1 MSDRHTMKTWDLP
14 DITTDEVKA
23 GEQRNALN
31 KPRKWHYE
39 PPEETVEE
47 QEPEPLTA
55 QQLEEIRE
63 AAREEGFKAG
73 FEQGY
78 QEGVEQGKEA
88 GLEQG
93 REQGFQSGFEQG
105 LADGKAKMAEAEQ
118 RLEHVMNGLVQPTQ
132 QLTETLRQQLL
143 ELVLNLTRTACLDE
157 PLHNENIIKK
167 AFQQALEVLPVTDQR
182 VIIHLNPDDLELIQ
196 VSLGEEHLKE
206 KGWLLSKD
214 ELLERGGCRVT
225 TESSSV
231 DYSLSSRIDLIFE
244 KLQGSS

>member
-1 MSDRHTMKTWDLP
+1 MSEQHTMKTWDLP

-31 KPRKWHYE
+31 KPRKWQYE
-39 PPEETVEE
+39 PPEQEQEE
-47 QEPEPLTA
+47 QAPEPLTA
-55 QQLEEIRE
+55 QELEEIRE

-73 FEQGY
+73 FEQGH
-78 QEGVEQGKEA
+78 QEGVEQGHHE
-88 GLEQG
+88 GVEQG

-118 RLEHVMNGLVQPTQ
+118 RLIEVLNGLTQPTQ

-143 ELVLNLTRTACLDE
+143 DLVLNLTRAACLDE

-182 VIIHLNPDDLELIQ
+182 VIIHLNSDDLELMHT
-196 VSLGEEHLKE
+196 SLGEEYLKE

>member
-1 MSDRHTMKTWDLP
+1 MSERHSMKTWDLP
-14 DITTDEVKA
+14 DITTDEAKT

-39 PPEETVEE
+39 PPEQEAEE

-78 QEGVEQGKEA
+78 QEGVEQGEHA

-93 REQGFQSGFEQG
+93 REKGFQSGFEQG

-118 RLEHVMNGLVQPTQ
+118 RLAHVINGLAQPTQ

-143 ELVLNLTRTACLDE
+143 ELVLNLTRTILK
-157 PLHNENIIKK
+157 IITILLTKSTS
-167 AFQQALEVLPVTDQR
+167 F
-182 VIIHLNPDDLELIQ
+182 
-196 VSLGEEHLKE
+196 LKLT
-206 KGWLLSKD
+206 K
-214 ELLERGGCRVT
+214 
-225 TESSSV
+225 
-231 DYSLSSRIDLIFE
+231 
-244 KLQGSS
+244 GSSTDTLIAIQKAIWLTAAQLSNLDL